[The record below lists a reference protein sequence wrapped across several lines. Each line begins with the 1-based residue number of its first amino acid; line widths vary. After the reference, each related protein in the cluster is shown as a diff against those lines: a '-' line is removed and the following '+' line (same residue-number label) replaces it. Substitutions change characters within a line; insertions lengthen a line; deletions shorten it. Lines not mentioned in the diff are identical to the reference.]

1 MVSEIRGF
9 KRHAV
14 RLDVGGGGKR
24 QVDIPPPGKRHKFWI
39 LRIAGNNRDIG
50 FLFLQICGTHANLDF
65 KRDIRIVF
73 GKAGEH
79 RHKIPRRKARSNGN
93 PDLPLKPRAVLRHL
107 VNQFLVRSDDR
118 RDSFDGPEPLGGQ
131 FKGPRGAVN
140 QFLAERIFQRSKSPA
155 DG

>member
-14 RLDVGGGGKR
+14 RLDVGGRGEW
-24 QVDIPPPGKRHKFWI
+24 QVNIPPPGECHKLRI

-50 FLFLQICGTHANLDF
+50 FLLLQISGTHANLDF
-65 KRDIRIVF
+65 ERDIRIAF

-79 RHKIPRRKARSNGN
+79 RNEVSCRETRGNGN
-93 PDLPLKPRAVLRHL
+93 PDLPLKPRAVLCHL
-107 VNQFLVRSDDR
+107 VNQLLVRADDR
-118 RDSFDGPEPLGGQ
+118 RDPFDGPESLGGQ
-131 FKGPRGAVN
+131 FKRPRGAVD
-140 QFLAERIFQRSKSPA
+140 QFLTERIFQCPKSPA